1 MISLIKMKGV
11 NLQTKEIIY
20 YPRWTRV
27 STITETQLSKRK
39 DFPEFGKRF
48 FKRKMTSQSSGNEFS
63 KEK

>member
-39 DFPEFGKRF
+39 DFPKFGK
-48 FKRKMTSQSSGNEFS
+48 
-63 KEK
+63 